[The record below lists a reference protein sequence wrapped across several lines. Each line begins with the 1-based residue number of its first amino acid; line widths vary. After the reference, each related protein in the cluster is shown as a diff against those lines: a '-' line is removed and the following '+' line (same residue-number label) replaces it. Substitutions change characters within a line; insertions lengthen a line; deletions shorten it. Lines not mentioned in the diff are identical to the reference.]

1 MTSTNKN
8 VCYTMDHTSNNNKYT
23 QACYSAKRTRYC
35 CIFASCPLVGNAMVK
50 GKITNRQ
57 PIVDKTLSG
66 KLKIDQHESHYK
78 PSVNSDHEKGCSK
91 LSTCYH

>member
-57 PIVDKTLSG
+57 PIVDKTLSNNICVLFHLVV
-66 KLKIDQHESHYK
+66 KEL
-78 PSVNSDHEKGCSK
+78 
-91 LSTCYH
+91 

>member
-8 VCYTMDHTSNNNKYT
+8 VCYSMDHTSNNNKYT

-35 CIFASCPLVGNAMVK
+35 YIFASCPLVGNAIVK

-57 PIVDKTLSG
+57 PIADKTLSG
-66 KLKIDQHESHYK
+66 KLKIDQHESTINR
-78 PSVNSDHEKGCSK
+78 V
-91 LSTCYH
+91 